1 MDPNKGLFVEKEW
14 HYRVVL
20 VILVL
25 LVTTRTI
32 STNQMLYEIAK
43 NIRMKEFKV
52 KFYISIFKEIRRDL
66 YR

>member
-20 VILVL
+20 VILFL